1 MERVIFNAPERI
13 IHWDISVAFF
23 SC

>member
-1 MERVIFNAPERI
+1 MERVVFNAPERI